1 MNVIEKMKNINKVI
15 TGQEVNNEEEE
26 IKINV
31 LNTKGTYKKGIYKL
45 VLAREKDHDMCSPYL
60 KTRCDKVC
68 YSHCLLFKH
77 ENKHDSIWSCYIKKW
92 ERV

>member
-1 MNVIEKMKNINKVI
+1 MNVIKKMKNINKTI
-15 TGQEVNNEEEE
+15 IGQEVNNEEE

-45 VLAREKDHDMCSPYL
+45 VLAIEKDHDMCL
-60 KTRCDKVC
+60 KAGCDKVC
-68 YSHCLLFKH
+68 NSHCLLFKH
-77 ENKHDSIWSCYIKKW
+77 ENRHDSIWSCYIKKW